1 MYLQKLNVKQVWY
14 KKGLADLYETILY
27 AWEFIAHTWYTR
39 IADEN
44 ENHIYRANR
53 YDTILTS

>member
-14 KKGLADLYETILY
+14 KKGLADVYDTILY
-27 AWEFIAHTWYTR
+27 AWEFITHTWYTR

-44 ENHIYRANR
+44 ENCVYRANR